1 MAKGE
6 ERKGPIFY
14 YEWQDQIEQL
24 PENYQLAVI
33 KAIWHYDRYNEK
45 LETTDGI
52 LAVLMEKY
60 YFEIDK
66 QKSNWEA
73 KAGRP
78 AKYTLD
84 MFVPYFEQG
93 LRDTEIAK
101 QLGCSSKTVQRKR
114 HEFESRTYCDEP
126 SVGAQTSNELDMDK
140 DKEEYVSFVLSRTLS
155 SPILSNFVQSSSDI
169 QDKAKELGF

>member
-14 YEWQDQIEQL
+14 YEWQDQISQL

-33 KAIWHYDRYNEK
+33 KGIWQYDRYGEK
-45 LETTDGI
+45 LDTQDGL

-84 MFVPYFEQG
+84 MFLPYFEQG
-93 LRDTEIAK
+93 LRDTDIARE
-101 QLGCSSKTVQRKR
+101 LGCSSKTVQRKR
-114 HEFESRTYCDEP
+114 KEWESSTYYD
-126 SVGAQTSNELDMDK
+126 GAAADTQTSEKLDMDK
-140 DKEEYVSFVLSRTLS
+140 DKEEYVSFVLSRT
-155 SPILSNFVQSSSDI
+155 SPVGILSNFVQSDKDI